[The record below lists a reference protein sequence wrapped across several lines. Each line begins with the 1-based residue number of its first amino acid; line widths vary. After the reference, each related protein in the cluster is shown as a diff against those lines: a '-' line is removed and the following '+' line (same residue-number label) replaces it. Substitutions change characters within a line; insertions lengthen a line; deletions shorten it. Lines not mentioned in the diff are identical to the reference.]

1 MDINNDV
8 LRDEAAERAKYTSDE
23 LPEYEDDIT
32 DNETLGST
40 AADGK
45 NKINKRVAIAGAA
58 VAAAGIAGI
67 IGLIIKRKHQ

>member
-8 LRDEAAERAKYTSDE
+8 LRDEAAECAKYAPDE
-23 LPEYEDDIT
+23 LSEYEDDIT
-32 DNETLGST
+32 DNAALGST
-40 AADGK
+40 DTNGK
-45 NKINKRVAIAGAA
+45 IKINKSIAIAGAA